1 MIAKIAKLK
10 RIRKSFYLIIPNG
23 SWLYNAK
30 VETKCTEKSIMTKY
44 SKTNEN
50 KNNLTHHKKQ
60 SIEIKKDQRWT
71 FEKL

>member
-50 KNNLTHHKKQ
+50 KKN
-60 SIEIKKDQRWT
+60 
-71 FEKL
+71 